1 MYFSSRRS
9 NGSIIG
15 TRCPADGERMSCG
28 GFSLDE
34 TIHFGSLDFITD
46 RFGSLS
52 LSLMGDGSDAIIM
65 GPARGGPPS
74 LL

>member
-1 MYFSSRRS
+1 
-9 NGSIIG
+9 
-15 TRCPADGERMSCG
+15 MSCG